1 MNALVRG
8 TLEPAPTPYAVA
20 PALAQRLGAL
30 VAARADA
37 VLRPT
42 VSPMTGSV
50 IAEVP
55 QSTPADVSIARCA
68 ARTAQRAWAARPV
81 AKRAAVMLRLHDLV
95 LARQQTLL
103 DLVQVESGKARVHAF
118 EEVADVA
125 LVARHYARS
134 AAAYLAP
141 RRTAGPFPVASRTVT
156 THHPVGVVGMVTP
169 WNYPLTLPIG
179 DAIPALLAGNAV
191 LLRPDPQA
199 ALTALYGVALL
210 HEAGLPEGLVQV
222 LVGDADVAE
231 AVLDHGDYVCFTGS
245 TKVGRKV
252 GQRAGRRLVA
262 ASLELG
268 GKNSSYVRAD
278 ADLDRAAE
286 GVVRACFGS
295 AGQLCMHTERLLVH
309 VEVVD
314 AFLDRFLP
322 RVRAMR
328 LGTGLAYGVDM
339 GSLVGPR
346 QLERVRA
353 HLDDAVGKG
362 ARVLAGGHARP
373 DVGPFVHEPTVID
386 GVTAAMAC
394 RDAETF
400 GPLVALYRVSSD
412 AHAVALAND
421 TEYGLNASIWTRD
434 VAEGR
439 RLAAQI
445 LTGTVSINEGY
456 AAAWGSSGAPLG
468 GRKDSGVGRRHG
480 PEGIRR
486 FTEAQS
492 VTSQHGLGLGPPAG
506 MSDEAWNRMMTR
518 ALRAMKFLGVR

>member
-1 MNALVRG
+1 MAS
-8 TLEPAPTPYAVA
+8 ESADPT
-20 PALAQRLGAL
+20 ALAARLL
-30 VAARADA
+30 ARAA
-37 VLRPT
+37 GASRLIIGICGAPGAGKSTFAGMLVEALNT
-42 VSPMTGSV
+42 VQAGATVVVPMDGFHLARSV
-50 IAEVP
+50 IA
-55 QSTPADVSIARCA
+55 ADERATRRGAPDTFDPDGYA
-68 ARTAQRAWAARPV
+68 ALLERLRRNTDDIVYAPEFRREIEDPV
-81 AKRAAVMLRLHDLV
+81 AGAIGIPRECPIV
-95 LARQQTLL
+95 LT
-103 DLVQVESGKARVHAF
+103 EG
-118 EEVADVA
+118 
-125 LVARHYARS
+125 
-134 AAAYLAP
+134 
-141 RRTAGPFPVASRTVT
+141 
-156 THHPVGVVGMVTP
+156 
-169 WNYPLTLPIG
+169 NY
-179 DAIPALLAGNAV
+179 
-191 LLRPDPQA
+191 
-199 ALTALYGVALL
+199 LL
-210 HEAGLPEGLVQV
+210 HP
-222 LVGDADVAE
+222 DAAW
-231 AVLDHGDYVCFTGS
+231 
-245 TKVGRKV
+245 R
-252 GQRAGRRLVA
+252 
-262 ASLELG
+262 
-268 GKNSSYVRAD
+268 
-278 ADLDRAAE
+278 
-286 GVVRACFGS
+286 
-295 AGQLCMHTERLLVH
+295 
-309 VEVVD
+309 
-314 AFLDRFLP
+314 
-322 RVRAMR
+322 
-328 LGTGLAYGVDM
+328 
-339 GSLVGPR
+339 
-346 QLERVRA
+346 RVRA

-445 LTGTVSINEGY
+445 FTGTVSINEGY